1 MKFGARS
8 LLFFGLA
15 VPPFHFHNRFVCYEK
30 LLLLQCFSAG
40 FRPARRRWVAR
51 VMPARGAL
59 PVTTRVPRPHP
70 FLAAEPRVAV
80 RRRNLHPCRWAHA
93 AAMHPEGQEKRRRVI
108 WAEVPMQNHSSVL
121 ERGKTNR
128 MRGWEEISWLIFSLR
143 ILWLIII
150 FFDRGGSFF
159 NVRWKI
165 YSMVVLKVMVTYGL

>member
-93 AAMHPEGQEKRRRVI
+93 AAMHPEGQEKRRGI
-108 WAEVPMQNHSSVL
+108 
-121 ERGKTNR
+121 
-128 MRGWEEISWLIFSLR
+128 
-143 ILWLIII
+143 
-150 FFDRGGSFF
+150 
-159 NVRWKI
+159 
-165 YSMVVLKVMVTYGL
+165 